1 MITIMLATTILG
13 TTMVMAGTIM
23 DMAGT
28 IMGMVAMTTAKTTTT
43 TSRNTME
50 KKKWV
55 GGDAV
60 GKRTKFKM
68 NPTNIVKTLI
78 TLMIREKTSV
88 MNRHT
93 KQNTF
98 MRMVKNVPEIMHQ
111 KLKHPKQ
118 STFMRMVKNVP
129 ETMHQNRKN
138 INMKNISTIT
148 TTIISMITAT
158 TISMSTITTLKK
170 YQIMKQTNN

>member
-1 MITIMLATTILG
+1 MITIMLATTMVG

-98 MRMVKNVPEIMHQ
+98 MRMVKNVPE
-111 KLKHPKQ
+111 
-118 STFMRMVKNVP
+118 
-129 ETMHQNRKN
+129 TMHQNRKN

-148 TTIISMITAT
+148 TTIISMITAM

>member
-1 MITIMLATTILG
+1 MITIMLATTMVG

-28 IMGMVAMTTAKTTTT
+28 IMGMVATTTAKTTTT

-88 MNRHT
+88 MTR
-93 KQNTF
+93 
-98 MRMVKNVPEIMHQ
+98 
-111 KLKHPKQ
+111 HPKQ
-118 STFMRMVKNVP
+118 NTFMRMVKNVP

-138 INMKNISTIT
+138 INMKNISTI
-148 TTIISMITAT
+148 INMITAT

-170 YQIMKQTNN
+170 YQILKQANN